1 MRTTVTIDGRSLD
14 QLLRETKVKS
24 KAKAVSIAVDEY
36 LRRRELEK
44 VKELKGKLQFEISA
58 DELRHFER

>member
-1 MRTTVTIDGRSLD
+1 M
-14 QLLRETKVKS
+14 RETKVKS